1 MAFYLE
7 KDYFEDVELFNLVQ
21 QVMSGDLTLH
31 WYDAKTER
39 VRLAPR
45 DPARGLTYADCNVG
59 SYGYDQLPELLRT
72 HYRMAPRGAE
82 LWGKLPDLGYTVNR
96 KDEVCA
102 DNIATHIEEA
112 QSRHWTHALE

>member
-39 VRLAPR
+39 VRLTPR

-59 SYGYDQLPELLRT
+59 SYGYDQLPELIRT
-72 HYRMAPRGAE
+72 NYSMAPRGAE

-96 KDEVCA
+96 KSDVWA
-102 DNIATHIEEA
+102 DNVVALYEEA
-112 QSRHWTHALE
+112 KARR